1 MTQSVHCNR
10 KETKMTLITIS
21 QFEGG
26 INGRKVWC
34 WFHLLFHPS
43 ASVPPPFACRTGGPR
58 GEWRVWGDHHS
69 LPPSLL
75 SPVLSALQ
83 SPLST
88 LITYINV
95 SKKRTTL
102 WVGLCVR

>member
-1 MTQSVHCNR
+1 MGE
-10 KETKMTLITIS
+10 KAGAGFI
-21 QFEGG
+21 
-26 INGRKVWC
+26 
-34 WFHLLFHPS
+34 FHPS
-43 ASVPPPFACRTGGPR
+43 ASVPSPFACRTGGPR
-58 GEWRVWGDHHS
+58 EEWTVWGDDPS
-69 LPPSLL
+69 LHPSALL

-95 SKKRTTL
+95 SKKRTL

>member
-1 MTQSVHCNR
+1 MAQSVCCIR
-10 KETKMTLITIS
+10 KETKMILITIS

-43 ASVPPPFACRTGGPR
+43 ASVPSPCACRTGQF
-58 GEWRVWGDHHS
+58 GETI
-69 LPPSLL
+69 PPSRHPSTLL